1 MKKYFLPI
9 ILLALLFTSACKQ
22 KPEIKKEA
30 LPQFNNQLTAEEKA
44 GGVMTPEIMW
54 KFGRLGTF
62 ALSPDGSDVL
72 YTVTDIDLQSE
83 SRRTN
88 IYKTTATG
96 GNPVQLTSDGGSSP
110 QWINNGKSIA
120 YVNKG
125 KLCTMTVSYP

>member
-1 MKKYFLPI
+1 MNKYLFPVFLM
-9 ILLALLFTSACKQ
+9 ALLLTGSCKQ
-22 KPEIKKEA
+22 KVRVAPAEA
-30 LPQFNNQLTAEEKA
+30 PLINNQLSDEEKA

-54 KFGRLGTF
+54 KFRRLGTF
-62 ALSPDGSDVL
+62 ALSPDGTDVL

-110 QWINNGKSIA
+110 QWINNGKLIA
-120 YVNKG
+120 
-125 KLCTMTVSYP
+125 LSLIHI